1 MSRKSRLISDCEISL
16 ITLLFS
22 THRAMPLPK
31 TASIAARAT
40 EVYSETW
47 AVLLQK
53 CWGIAPLK
61 EDELGD
67 IFQLLPYLRQLLT
80 CCACAGLLED
90 AMISLV
96 CGHCYC
102 YQCQFRAPLL
112 KIQCRQCRERR
123 GLVIET
129 QIRLLVNCYKRMC
142 HILAS
147 ELNQNPQI
155 LDGNGANPVNH
166 VAVGGDEKDK
176 ENIGISSK
184 GVGDSKTKSKTAASA
199 SFNPI
204 AEILKEI
211 EDGTK
216 VSRAVLIVKP
226 PMKYINARPMPTPKK
241 DASLATKS
249 AASATDKV
257 EKEKE
262 REGESDSPMETEAGA
277 SNTPSSSGGGA
288 DEKVK
293 KKRGRKPKRQLIMP
307 PVTEEDTE
315 KTQQESSLKEKEQKG
330 EKSQESGAPV
340 TPVKSGK
347 FVTVEDLARAKR
359 AIDKVRPS
367 QLEVSVKSLD
377 SKLVRISGDTITVKE
392 GVSTKGVEPFSGVKP
407 GMLSYTRFVLDKDG
421 NRNRIWDPLCPRIVV
436 KRSRTSIDKM
446 RNLQTRSVG
455 AKLRS
460 KERKR
465 KTHTPPK
472 QGESPSRKPSRQSS
486 REFEVAFHLG
496 VGGGGGM
503 EREMEMGGEE
513 MDHQRRLRELE
524 QEHGLQ
530 LPDLDTDIDP
540 DLELDAS
547 WLQELCEGLEEDF
560 MVFAQPPIPGPPP
573 PPPMPF
579 PPPASS
585 TPPHHGPPMFGGPP
599 YSPQHHIPPPP
610 HFSPHH
616 PPPGFLLHPHHPPPP
631 HHHHPPHPF
640 LHPSARPPLPPPPP
654 GHHPPH
660 PPPPPP
666 PPPRGPPPPTA
677 NRPPPIR
684 IHRPTSPRGGQ
695 QVFSPHYPGSAKHPL
710 PVIVGKIKVGKSAV
724 YPPKPLLS
732 PSQSASKAKKR
743 RSPGYSESGWRCRCG
758 TNNVMFPEK
767 VCAKGKCPCYSKGIP
782 CKNCLCRHCHNPFNN
797 EEEEE
802 EDLVEDDETTDQTDE
817 PDQSEQSAEQVM

>member
-1 MSRKSRLISDCEISL
+1 MNKQLDVSPSRQHV
-16 ITLLFS
+16 LLFDS
-22 THRAMPLPK
+22 ELSLMPLFFSHRAMPLPK

-53 CWGIAPLK
+53 CWGIPPVK
-61 EDELGD
+61 EDDLGD

-142 HILAS
+142 RILAS

-155 LDGNGANPVNH
+155 LNGNGANPVNH
-166 VAVGGDEKDK
+166 IAVAEDEKDK
-176 ENIGISSK
+176 EKVKGGSNASK
-184 GVGDSKTKSKTAASA
+184 DTGDPKTKSKTATPA

-204 AEILKEI
+204 VEILKEI

-226 PMKYINARPMPTPKK
+226 PLKYINAKLMPTPKK
-241 DASLATKS
+241 DASLAAKN
-249 AASATDKV
+249 AAPTASDKI
-257 EKEKE
+257 EKDKEKG
-262 REGESDSPMETEAGA
+262 GESESPIETEAGA
-277 SNTPSSSGGGA
+277 SSTPNSGGGGE
-288 DEKVK
+288 EKVK

-307 PVTEEDTE
+307 AVTEEGVE
-315 KTQQESSLKEKEQKG
+315 VQESPSKEKGQKS
-330 EKSQESGAPV
+330 EKKQDSAPAP
-340 TPVKSGK
+340 PVKSGK
-347 FVTVEDLARAKR
+347 FVTADDLAKAKR
-359 AIDKVRPS
+359 AIEKLKPS
-367 QLEVSVKSLD
+367 QLEISVKSLD
-377 SKLVRISGDTITVKE
+377 SKLVKVSADTITIKE
-392 GVSTKGVEPFSGVKP
+392 GVTTKGVEPVSQVTP
-407 GMLSYTRFVLDKDG
+407 AMLSYARFMLDKDG
-421 NRNRIWDPLCPRIVV
+421 NRKRIWDPLCPRIVV
-436 KRSRTSIDKM
+436 KRSRASIDKM

-472 QGESPSRKPSRQSS
+472 LGEPPSRKTSRQSS
-486 REFEVAFHLG
+486 REFEAVFQLA
-496 VGGGGGM
+496 GGGGEQEGVT
-503 EREMEMGGEE
+503 GGEE
-513 MDHQRRLRELE
+513 PDHQRRLRELE

-547 WLQELCEGLEEDF
+547 WLQELCEGIEEDF

-573 PPPMPF
+573 PMPF
-579 PPPASS
+579 PPPPASS
-585 TPPHHGPPMFGGPP
+585 TPPHHAPPIFGGPP
-599 YSPQHHIPPPP
+599 YSPQHHLPPPP

-616 PPPGFLLHPHHPPPP
+616 P
-631 HHHHPPHPF
+631 
-640 LHPSARPPLPPPPP
+640 
-654 GHHPPH
+654 H

-666 PPPRGPPPPTA
+666 GFMPPPTSSSS
-677 NRPPPIR
+677 PPS
-684 IHRPTSPRGGQ
+684 SPPR
-695 QVFSPHYPGSAKHPL
+695 
-710 PVIVGKIKVGKSAV
+710 
-724 YPPKPLLS
+724 S
-732 PSQSASKAKKR
+732 PSPIHAPHTTTPSTPSTS
-743 RSPGYSESGWRCRCG
+743 SPWPPSS
-758 TNNVMFPEK
+758 
-767 VCAKGKCPCYSKGIP
+767 S
-782 CKNCLCRHCHNPFNN
+782 
-797 EEEEE
+797 
-802 EDLVEDDETTDQTDE
+802 
-817 PDQSEQSAEQVM
+817 SSSSSSS